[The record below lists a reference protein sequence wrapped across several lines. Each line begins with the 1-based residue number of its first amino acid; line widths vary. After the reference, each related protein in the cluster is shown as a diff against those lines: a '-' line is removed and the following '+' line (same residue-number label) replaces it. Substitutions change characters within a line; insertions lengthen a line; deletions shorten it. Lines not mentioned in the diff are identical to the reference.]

1 MAQSAAPDRSEDD
14 AKDDSERTP
23 TWVKVF
29 GSILVILVLLFVILH
44 LSGVIGRH
52 GPGLH

>member
-1 MAQSAAPDRSEDD
+1 MKNDN
-14 AKDDSERTP
+14 ERTP

-29 GSILVILVLLFVILH
+29 GSILIILVLLFGILH
-44 LSGVIGRH
+44 LTGVIGRH